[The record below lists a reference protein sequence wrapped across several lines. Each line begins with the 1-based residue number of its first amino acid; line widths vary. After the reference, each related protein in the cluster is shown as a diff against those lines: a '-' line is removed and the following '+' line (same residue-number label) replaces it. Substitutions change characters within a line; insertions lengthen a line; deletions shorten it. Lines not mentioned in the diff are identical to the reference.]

1 MDKKQKQELEFL
13 LQREK
18 TINKFLSSEVEELK
32 KINNGLRI
40 AYDKYKTD
48 ADYSNELLLKY
59 QNYFPYIDKFKKSMM
74 FKIIKK
80 FRRK

>member
-1 MDKKQKQELEFL
+1 MNKNQRQELEIL

-48 ADYSNELLLKY
+48 ANYSNELLLKY
-59 QNYFPYIDKFKKSMM
+59 QNYFPYIDKFKKSII